1 MGHEIL
7 LSCSPSIKHEYCC
20 TVVRIGECFPIEGAD
35 RIQKTLVNG
44 MSMIISKDIKP
55 GDIMIYAANETA
67 LNPDFLSINNLYG
80 ISDYTMNTN
89 CNEVEKLL
97 ESDPEKAKTLC
108 GFFTPQNRVKMLKL
122 KGTYS
127 FGFLFGVEALA
138 NWCPKVKAYD
148 FSSYIGE
155 DFDTVDGALFVKA
168 YTPPLKRPSGSIRN
182 SGQTFDKRKRFDRM
196 IDGNFQ
202 FHYDSQQLQRSI
214 TRISPADV
222 VTVSVKIH
230 GASAIYGRV
239 ECRIPKR
246 LPIYFRL
253 WNSIVR
259 FLKLSDKHRV
269 PDFTLGQDNV
279 YASRTV
285 LKNKYTDLK
294 NPKNTTTADIW
305 GYYNDLLAKYLPDNT
320 IIYGEIFGYDR
331 GSSTCIQK
339 NYDYGLPVGES
350 RFMPYRIVKITD
362 GKSVEWEVQEVFQ
375 WTIKMIETYPD
386 LQGVLYPIQIVYHGK
401 LTDHY
406 PEVTVDDHWHEN
418 VLEAMKADKKCF
430 GMEANEALCKN
441 KVPREGVCVRIDND
455 PSPENFKL
463 KCAKFLSKE
472 SKDIDA
478 GEVDIEMQETGYGV

>member
-1 MGHEIL
+1 M

-44 MSMIISKDIKP
+44 MSMVISKDIKP

-67 LNPDFLSINNLYG
+67 LNPDFLRVNNLYG
-80 ISDYTMNTN
+80 IGDYTMNAN
-89 CNEVEKLL
+89 RSEVEKLL
-97 ESDPEKAKTLC
+97 ESDHEKAKALC

-127 FGFLFGVEALA
+127 FGFLFG
-138 NWCPKVKAYD
+138 
-148 FSSYIGE
+148 E
-155 DFDTVDGALFVKA
+155 DFDTVGGVLFVKT
-168 YTPPLKRPSGSIRN
+168 YIPSPKKPPGSTRN
-182 SGQTFDKRKRFDRM
+182 SGRAPDKRKMFNRM

-202 FHYDSQQLQRSI
+202 LHYDSQQLQRSM
-214 TRISPADV
+214 TRISPTDT

-230 GASAIYGRV
+230 GTSAIYGRV

-246 LPIYFRL
+246 LPVYSRL
-253 WNSIVR
+253 WNGIAK
-259 FLKLSDKHRV
+259 FLKLSDKHRI
-269 PDFTLGQDNV
+269 PDFTLGQGNV

-294 NPKNTTTADIW
+294 NPKNTTTSDIW

-339 NYDYGLPVGES
+339 NYDYGLPVGQS
-350 RFMPYRIVKITD
+350 RFMPYRIVRITD
-362 GKSVEWEVQEVFQ
+362 GKFVEWEVQEVFQ
-375 WTIKMIETYPD
+375 WTMKMIETYPD
-386 LQGVLYPIQIVYHGK
+386 LRGVLYPIQIVHHGK
-401 LTDHY
+401 LTDLY
-406 PEVTVDDHWHEN
+406 PEITVDDHWHEN
-418 VLEAMKADKKCF
+418 ALEAMKADKEHF
-430 GMEANEALCKN
+430 GMECNETLCKN

-455 PSPENFKL
+455 PKPENFKL

-478 GEVDIEMQETGYGV
+478 GEIDIEMQEAGYGM